1 AAVEETSEWESAYE
15 YGEWDSGYGHQSEYA
30 NDDFETSGDESATE
44 DGECDYACP
53 EERYGYSSYV
63 EKDFGV
69 DVAAEETEEQTSDYE
84 GYTEAYPEEE
94 YAYPSEPAG
103 DLEETGS
110 EEYSY
115 YGEFGY
121 DYQSDAGS
129 KADTAEAYD
138 YESEYEHPSDSAEYF
153 DSEWEAEL
161 EGRLEGE
168 PGEAI
173 KSTSV
178 EEPYGYDYADPYEYY
193 GYDCYGKGI
202 EPAAERTE
210 VPEEDYCQWAD
221 SEEMPNWES
230 ESEDAAE
237 SGLELFAWQPTD
249 LLLSADQEVLRM
261 LETLCEEPSGVRRA
275 TLNDYLEALGWEAID
290 FASRFEDVTGI
301 EVLGLADDLPGA
313 AAFFGVLRLMEQGEL
328 GMDEAVDL
336 LRRSL
341 GSLSIDWI
349 EGVGQITA
357 DAYENWNSQP
367 TATETDTPDWSDTTS
382 ATNPVVDVMVS
393 LAARS
398 LAGLGG
404 AISSASR
411 KFSELDWQTLVA
423 TAVEGQAA
431 GSSVPGDYSLQR

>member
-1 AAVEETSEWESAYE
+1 
-15 YGEWDSGYGHQSEYA
+15 
-30 NDDFETSGDESATE
+30 
-44 DGECDYACP
+44 
-53 EERYGYSSYV
+53 
-63 EKDFGV
+63 
-69 DVAAEETEEQTSDYE
+69 
-84 GYTEAYPEEE
+84 
-94 YAYPSEPAG
+94 
-103 DLEETGS
+103 
-110 EEYSY
+110 
-115 YGEFGY
+115 
-121 DYQSDAGS
+121 
-129 KADTAEAYD
+129 
-138 YESEYEHPSDSAEYF
+138 
-153 DSEWEAEL
+153 
-161 EGRLEGE
+161 
-168 PGEAI
+168 
-173 KSTSV
+173 
-178 EEPYGYDYADPYEYY
+178 
-193 GYDCYGKGI
+193 
-202 EPAAERTE
+202 
-210 VPEEDYCQWAD
+210 
-221 SEEMPNWES
+221 MPDWES
-230 ESEDAAE
+230 ESEDATE

-423 TAVEGQAA
+423 TAVEGRAA